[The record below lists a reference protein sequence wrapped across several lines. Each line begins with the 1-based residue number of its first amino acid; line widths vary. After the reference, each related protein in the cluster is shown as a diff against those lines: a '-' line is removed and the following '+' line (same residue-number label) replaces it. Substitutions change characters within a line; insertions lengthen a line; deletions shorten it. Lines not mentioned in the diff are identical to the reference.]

1 MEVSGL
7 LHGGAAVIKTYQ
19 VSETFATAGV
29 PALINASAEAGLNP
43 ATTTSLADAVG
54 VTLDTATY
62 TTTQGTGASSALRQV
77 KVIINPDAIVKVR
90 FNGGATAGTALTA
103 VTVTTASAGGTA
115 VTTGAEWSSPTYLNG
130 TTWGL
135 AGANVGQSRK
145 LTTVSTTA
153 GTVLVPFD
161 YATVVGDTFLRV
173 PYFPMSTIVAELV
186 SNLTEIDGSAD
197 PASDASFI
205 CIDTDLNGTLDSYGS
220 FIFGDHL
227 LNRLS

>member
-19 VSETFATAGV
+19 VSETFATDGV
-29 PALINASAEAGLNP
+29 PALIEASTEAGLNP

-54 VTLDTATY
+54 ITIGTAVY
-62 TTTQGTGASSALRQV
+62 TTTQGTGASSAQRRLS
-77 KVIINPDAIVKVR
+77 VIINPDAIVKAR
-90 FNGGATAGTALTA
+90 FAGSATAGAALTA
-103 VTVTTASAGGTA
+103 VTVTTASSDGTV

-130 TTWGL
+130 TVWGL
-135 AGANVGQSRK
+135 IGSNVGQSRK

-161 YATVVGDTFLRV
+161 YDTVVGDTFLRT
-173 PYFPMSTIVAELV
+173 PTHPLASIVAQLV
-186 SNLTEIDGSAD
+186 TLTNEIDASA
-197 PASDASFI
+197 AVTGASFI
-205 CIDTDLNGTLDSYGS
+205 CIDEDLNGTTDSFGY